1 MSSPD
6 RETVSSITTDR
17 PVAQEL
23 EANRGE
29 NKSVLGYINRVYSA
43 MRYEP
48 AYGPVLNA
56 FNRIGNAT
64 IGIALGDP
72 RDVHAPAFV
81 MGQVLGLEAM
91 QLAGGEDVKD
101 KVYQGL
107 NVSYAQAQLTTNRVM
122 KVEVKRREKPELELS
137 FLRPGYMAKA
147 LRQEF
152 VDQDVESK
160 VFDEEVELITMWALE
175 LAPDNPKQQQQLIDG
190 YMFVRYRSGEIL
202 VKPADLK
209 QMREMFDGIVE
220 ETQTELYKEI
230 TETSLDSFRVTLLAN
245 FKQRRNALGDIDMNN
260 RARVDA
266 SLDVLEQVVKEEF
279 ADQSE
284 VEQYDRVEVRGPGM
298 VLYRKS
304 SSSIFN
310 ILSLRPD
317 QRLQGVLNDI
327 NVGITPK
334 EEVVQKIYARHTQQ
348 EATQTDFD
356 PQPEDHVITP
366 MLNLADVVVIRDD
379 GDVKPFDVGVSIF
392 VPIEFDV
399 TKLYK
404 LTETTEE

>member
-17 PVAQEL
+17 SVAQEL

-43 MRYEP
+43 MRHERS
-48 AYGPVLNA
+48 YGPVLNA

-137 FLRPGYMAKA
+137 FLRPGYIAKA

-160 VFDEEVELITMWALE
+160 VFDEEIALVTMWALE
-175 LAPDNPKQQQQLIDG
+175 LAPNNPMQQQQLIDG
-190 YMFVRYRSGEIL
+190 YIFVRYRSGEIL
-202 VKPADLK
+202 VKPADLTE
-209 QMREMFDGIVE
+209 MRETFDGIVE
-220 ETQTELYKEI
+220 SSQGDEVEI
-230 TETSLDSFRVTLLAN
+230 VEIPLDSFKEKYLAT
-245 FKQRRNALGDIDMNN
+245 FKARREALGTVDMADEAKLN
-260 RARVDA
+260 AT
-266 SLDVLEQVVKEEF
+266 LDVLSRVIKEEF
-279 ADQSE
+279 EAQSDVELFDRIE
-284 VEQYDRVEVRGPGM
+284 VKGPAIVM
-298 VLYRKS
+298 YRMTPS
-304 SSSIFN
+304 SKFTF
-310 ILSLRPD
+310 LPLRDD
-317 QRLQGVLNDI
+317 QRLQAIIKDIDVGVVAKEDIARQVIESNKANKTFKSEPNDHL
-327 NVGITPK
+327 ITPLLNM
-334 EEVVQKIYARHTQQ
+334 T
-348 EATQTDFD
+348 EA
-356 PQPEDHVITP
+356 
-366 MLNLADVVVIRDD
+366 AVIRDD
-379 GDVKPFDVGVSIF
+379 GVVKPFRADVALYI
-392 VPIEFDV
+392 PMEYETNHL
-399 TKLYK
+399 TKLAK
-404 LTETTEE
+404 TTEE